1 LAFAYFIGGS
11 REKENEPW
19 ASFAS
24 VKKAF
29 HASSVPSVTDDRR
42 TAPPCPRSDSNRQRP
57 SQRAHTLAI
66 DVGGTGLKASVLD
79 ARGRMIVDR
88 VWVDTPYPCPPKV
101 LVKALVDLVK
111 PLPAFDRV
119 SVGFPDYVR
128 NDKVITAPHFG
139 DDIWHRFDLV
149 KALKTKF
156 GKPVRLL
163 NDADMQGL
171 AAIDGKGLE
180 LVVTLGTGVGTGL
193 FRDGELM
200 PHLELA
206 HHPVHKGKDYNEY
219 LGKKALEKIG
229 KKKWNRRVRRVIRIL
244 HDLFQPDKIYIGGG
258 NARNIT
264 FKLDAHVQ
272 LVSNQDGILGGFI
285 LWEPTQKDECEIK

>member
-1 LAFAYFIGGS
+1 MHQHDKIPFG
-11 REKENEPW
+11 
-19 ASFAS
+19 
-24 VKKAF
+24 
-29 HASSVPSVTDDRR
+29 VTDDRR
-42 TAPPCPRSDSNRQRP
+42 TATPGLRCDSNRQPP
-57 SQRAHTLAI
+57 SQRARTLAI

-119 SVGFPDYVR
+119 SVGFPGYVR

-139 DDIWHRFDLV
+139 NDIWHGFDLV
-149 KALKTKF
+149 KALKAKF
-156 GKPVRLL
+156 RKPVRLL
-163 NDADMQGL
+163 NDGDMQGL
-171 AAIDGKGLE
+171 AAIEGKGLE
-180 LVVTLGTGVGTGL
+180 LVATLGTGVGTGL

-206 HHPVHKGKDYNEY
+206 HHPVHKGKDYNKY

-229 KKKWNRRVRRVIRIL
+229 KMKWNCRVQRAVKIL
-244 HDLFQPDKIYIGGG
+244 HDLLHFEQNLYRWWERQEHHLQVGCPHETHLQPGRHPRRIHVVG
-258 NARNIT
+258 T
-264 FKLDAHVQ
+264 DAKSPVRREHEK
-272 LVSNQDGILGGFI
+272 SIRESEREEADFR
-285 LWEPTQKDECEIK
+285 T